1 MSKEDAAKMAPLI
14 KRDLWVPGKEEE
26 EFILYPN
33 VYNVDSGGW
42 DPEMI
47 PDRDINSMGELLNR
61 EWKGKVAISDIANS
75 SIARIANYLDYT
87 GQIKVE
93 NVSDLSPEELTQVID
108 IMIEHKKAGQF
119 KTFWPG
125 FAYAVALHVAREI
138 LISDVWQNG
147 VFDVRKAGVPLYQV
161 IPDEGQDGWFS
172 GYFIGAGATPDKLPW
187 CYKFIDFSLSGVMT
201 RHIGA
206 TTTYYTSTGPVSQE
220 SKDAMGPEFWGWFY
234 NGKGTYKSIE
244 DIFPGRSERI
254 ANALFEPESYTWS
267 TSPGTEDPKG
277 NLRDGGEFH
286 ERISRIRI
294 WGGFPTNAQGYTD
307 EWSRLKAE

>member
-47 PDRDINSMGELLNR
+47 PDRDITSMGELLNR

-119 KTFWPG
+119 KTF
-125 FAYAVALHVAREI
+125 I
-138 LISDVWQNG
+138 LAWICI
-147 VFDVRKAGVPLYQV
+147 RCCL
-161 IPDEGQDGWFS
+161 
-172 GYFIGAGATPDKLPW
+172 
-187 CYKFIDFSLSGVMT
+187 T
-201 RHIGA
+201 RCTRNTH
-206 TTTYYTSTGPVSQE
+206 
-220 SKDAMGPEFWGWFY
+220 F
-234 NGKGTYKSIE
+234 
-244 DIFPGRSERI
+244 
-254 ANALFEPESYTWS
+254 
-267 TSPGTEDPKG
+267 
-277 NLRDGGEFH
+277 
-286 ERISRIRI
+286 
-294 WGGFPTNAQGYTD
+294 
-307 EWSRLKAE
+307 